1 MDFLEFICE
10 FIGDFIAEFWMQL
23 TQPKK
28 KGLPPR
34 KRRVLFNVG
43 MIVVSLLMCLLQV
56 YFLKTGNI
64 KGVFSI
70 AFLLIVE
77 IACFLFAASR
87 RKRK

>member
-1 MDFLEFICE
+1 MDFLEFIGE
-10 FIGDFIAEFWMQL
+10 FIAGFWTEL
-23 TQPKK
+23 TQPRK

-34 KRRVLFNVG
+34 KRRVLFNVE

-56 YFLKTGNI
+56 YFWKMGNI
-64 KGVFSI
+64 KGFFSI